1 MNTISSFMSLS
12 DCMSIIY
19 PYYPIS
25 TIILFRVYLSRVVS
39 PLTFR
44 SVQFVSCAFTPAY
57 RVDISGVGIH
67 PEVVAVRVA
76 VKMEPK
82 PVTTDLGDT

>member
-1 MNTISSFMSLS
+1 MVF
-12 DCMSIIY
+12 
-19 PYYPIS
+19 
-25 TIILFRVYLSRVVS
+25 VVLS

-44 SVQFVSCAFTPAY
+44 SVQFVSCALTPAC
-57 RVDISGVGIH
+57 RVDVRGVGVH

-82 PVTTDLGDT
+82 SITTDLDDDKIHERNKSRLEKVTLG